1 MPLKQ
6 DSLNPVQM
14 SCSTTKRQCLESP
27 MRYVNKTFGSLDF
40 KKCGEVLVTNN
51 ADKWTFVCTFCQ
63 QVTGDIGVFICHIRM
78 QHLEDQ
84 QHHDLSN
91 ESINSNTSKNNTKTN
106 DTVVNDNKQ
115 PQQNKFPA
123 ILQVT
128 SLAGQSKETST
139 GEKVF

>member
-6 DSLNPVQM
+6 DSLNHVQM

-27 MRYVNKTFGSLDF
+27 MLQTLWPLGS

-84 QHHDLSN
+84 QQHDLAS
-91 ESINSNTSKNNTKTN
+91 ESINSNAAKNNTLIN
-106 DTVVNDNKQ
+106 DAVVNDYKQ
-115 PQQNKFPA
+115 PQQNKIPA

-128 SLAGQSKETST
+128 SLAGQSKEGSTS
-139 GEKVF
+139 EEVF